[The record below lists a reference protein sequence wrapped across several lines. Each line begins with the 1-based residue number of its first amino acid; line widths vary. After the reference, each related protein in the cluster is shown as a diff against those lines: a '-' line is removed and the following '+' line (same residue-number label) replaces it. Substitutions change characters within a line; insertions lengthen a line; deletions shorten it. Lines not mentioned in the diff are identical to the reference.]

1 MIVKVNKNFLE
12 TVMADV
18 NEIRTK
24 RLIADGRISSK
35 LSDEEVASLM
45 ESKNEFKVDYEYPF
59 AFIMHD
65 FSATSPQST
74 GYYVEI
80 KPKSQAVEL
89 LPRQVLER
97 INGVEKFASL
107 VNGDVPKFVVT

>member
-1 MIVKVNKNFLE
+1 
-12 TVMADV
+12 
-18 NEIRTK
+18 
-24 RLIADGRISSK
+24 
-35 LSDEEVASLM
+35 M

-65 FSATSPQST
+65 FSATSQQST
-74 GYYVEI
+74 GFYVEI

-97 INGVEKFASL
+97 INGSEKFANL
-107 VNGDVPKFVVT
+107 VNGDVPKFVVTQYSRVHEKKQDSIIDYNPRDLFSGEKGKSALQSLLAD